1 MIDFSKQ
8 TEDVYQAWTDTQ
20 KSLWSG
26 LAGATEQQA
35 VQTQLAETWRKSVD
49 TWEEAV
55 KNGLEAQ
62 GEWSTK
68 LADNVS
74 AVPNVPKELL
84 AWAEQT
90 QQLGERWNGAQK
102 ELWESYFGMVRKAVP
117 VKLLGTFDAQN
128 HKLFS
133 TWQES
138 VENIVAA
145 QSTWAQMFTAQTAAA
160 AAPQAAKTAKATKA
174 RSSATV

>member
-8 TEDVYQAWTDTQ
+8 TEDVFKAWTDTQ

-26 LAGATEQQA
+26 LAGAAEQQA

-55 KNGLEAQ
+55 KNGLDAQ
-62 GEWSTK
+62 AEWSSK
-68 LADNVS
+68 LADNVA
-74 AVPNVPKELL
+74 AVPNVPQDILT
-84 AWAEQT
+84 WAEQT
-90 QQLGERWNGAQK
+90 QKLGERWNGAQK

-117 VKLLGTFDAQN
+117 VKLLGTVDEQN
-128 HKLFS
+128 HNLFS

-145 QSTWAQMFTAQTAAA
+145 QSSWAQMFTQAAA
-160 AAPQAAKTAKATKA
+160 SAAPKAAKTAKTK
-174 RSSATV
+174 SSATV